1 VLLDGDTLFIASNE
15 RSRDLMLPGL
25 RVAVRRGHPPFAD
38 DLPWMAG
45 LHKASIPRGLVE
57 NLARSRTRQGIA
69 RTLSDEE
76 LAAWVAQLAHA
87 HDVASTFELIGD
99 PVDARD
105 IPGSGTEFM
114 AQLERRHARL
124 MAARPDKRPGQFK
137 QEANRV
143 GSYQFVA
150 PELVRGTLDRGF
162 ALGDQLTLPFSRAVF
177 MMFLIS
183 EVHPFDDGNGRLARL
198 AMNAELTVAGQ
209 HRILVPLIVRNDYLA
224 GLVLDGEC
232 SQVHSNL
239 PAAG

>member
-1 VLLDGDTLFIASNE
+1 MLVPAMVREQAFFEAYLSNFIEGTEFTVDEAI
-15 RSRDLMLPGL
+15 RIVYDHAM
-25 RVAVRRGHPPFAD
+25 PPARPAD
-38 DLPWMAG
+38 
-45 LHKASIPRGLVE
+45 
-57 NLARSRTRQGIA
+57 
-69 RTLSDEE
+69 
-76 LAAWVAQLAHA
+76 A
-87 HDVASTFELIGD
+87 HDVASTFELISD

-183 EVHPFDDGNGRLARL
+183 EVHPFDDGISRSPDESG
-198 AMNAELTVAGQ
+198 
-209 HRILVPLIVRNDYLA
+209 
-224 GLVLDGEC
+224 
-232 SQVHSNL
+232 S
-239 PAAG
+239 